1 MREKF
6 ISDIINEHDLAL
18 GAEIGVR
25 TGRTSFYCLDQ
36 NPQLKIFAI
45 DQDISQFYNAST
57 RDRYRDRL
65 VACETSSQD
74 VPSFILDNSLDF
86 YFIDAA
92 HNYKNVL
99 KDIIAWTPK
108 LKKEGWMIGHD
119 INYPSVE
126 KAVLDT
132 IGFYEVGPD
141 NVWFART
148 DKIYKGLTKL

>member
-45 DQDISQFYNAST
+45 DQDISQFYNAAIGE
-57 RDRYRDRL
+57 RYRDRL

-108 LKKEGWMIGHD
+108 LKKKDG
-119 INYPSVE
+119 
-126 KAVLDT
+126 
-132 IGFYEVGPD
+132 
-141 NVWFART
+141 
-148 DKIYKGLTKL
+148 